1 MAITTPIDQ
10 TATAPEPTATAWAVI
25 RDFARRRTLGAV
37 GAAVVVVMIMVGVF
51 AGLLAPYDPLAVDF
65 GAMLSKPG
73 AAHWLGTDA
82 FGRDVLSR
90 LIYGSRT
97 ALLVGFGAAVIGA
110 TAGAVLGVGSAFFG
124 GKVDLYLQRL
134 MGIFL

>member
-10 TATAPEPTATAWAVI
+10 ATSPTEPTAPTAPRV
-25 RDFARRRTLGAV
+25 RRRAKSRMTAQV
-37 GAAVVVVMIMVGVF
+37 AAVMIVVGVF

-65 GAMLSKPG
+65 GAMLAKPN

-97 ALLVGFGAAVIGA
+97 ALLVGFGAAVFGA
-110 TAGAVLGVGSAFFG
+110 TV
-124 GKVDLYLQRL
+124 
-134 MGIFL
+134 

>member
-10 TATAPEPTATAWAVI
+10 TTTAPEPTATAAAGAVT
-25 RDFARRRTLGAV
+25 RVFPRRRTLGAV
-37 GAAVVVVMIMVGVF
+37 GAAVVVVMIVVGVF

-65 GAMLSKPG
+65 GAMLSKPN

-97 ALLVGFGAAVIGA
+97 ALLVGFRAAGVGG
-110 TAGAVLGVGSAFFG
+110 TVGAVLGLGPASFG
-124 GKVDLYLQRL
+124 GRPCADPPRL
-134 MGIFL
+134 ME

>member
-10 TATAPEPTATAWAVI
+10 ATSPTEPTATAATWAVI

-37 GAAVVVVMIMVGVF
+37 GAAVVVVMIVVGVF

-90 LIYGSRT
+90 LIYGSPPPPP
-97 ALLVGFGAAVIGA
+97 G
-110 TAGAVLGVGSAFFG
+110 GVGAPGVG
-124 GKVDLYLQRL
+124 G
-134 MGIFL
+134 